1 MLSRGSAILCLTFI
15 AFIKPVSS
23 EDTQA
28 AVIQRMQP
36 EFAVKIAYQETRYLE
51 LMQKPWLASGFLYAL
66 PPDVLVKEQ
75 LTPVREIMG
84 ANGDKMFYY
93 DPVNDIRH
101 HGVIE
106 RDDPLSLNVAAFKAL
121 VTGDNKLLVEMY
133 RIGFRSGPEQW
144 TLTLTGHEDN
154 DATVKIIVTGS
165 TGRQANKI
173 TMHQPDGDRN
183 EFILTEV
190 ARGEHLRK
198 RIQELNQELLGY

>member
-101 HGVIE
+101 HGVME
-106 RDDPLSLNVAAFKAL
+106 SDDPLSLNVAAFKAL

-133 RIGFRSGPEQW
+133 RIGFLSSPEQW

-154 DATVKIIVTGS
+154 DARVKIIVTGS
-165 TGRQANKI
+165 TGRQADKI

-183 EFILTEV
+183 EFILTEA
-190 ARGEHLRK
+190 ARGEHLKK
-198 RIQELNQELLGY
+198 RIQELNQELLGH